1 MVLEPSDSTHNFC
14 FLFIYL
20 SRFFFIF
27 LFFIFIIIIF
37 LIKKLA
43 EISSNLCH
51 LLLWPVI
58 WPYKGANEKIKE
70 KKSTSAMYVRWKADL
85 RL

>member
-20 SRFFFIF
+20 SRFFYF
-27 LFFIFIIIIF
+27 LFLLLLLF